1 MGREKENGRHL
12 MVSFKG
18 MGRHRR
24 GARREFTVAD
34 LIEELRR
41 FDPRLEV
48 RLATQPRMPY
58 EHTVGAV
65 AEADGMVW
73 IGEAKQQGYA
83 PDEVADRL
91 GWR

>member
-1 MGREKENGRHL
+1 
-12 MVSFKG
+12 

-24 GARREFTVAD
+24 GARREITVAD
-34 LIEELRR
+34 LIDELRR
-41 FDPRLEV
+41 YEPHLEV
-48 RLATQPRMPY
+48 RLAIQPRMPQ
-58 EHTVGAV
+58 EHTIGAI

-83 PDEVADRL
+83 PDEVAEQL

>member
-1 MGREKENGRHL
+1 
-12 MVSFKG
+12 

-24 GARREFTVAD
+24 GARREVTVAD
-34 LIEELRR
+34 LIDALRR
-41 FDPRLEV
+41 YPSDMEV
-48 RLATQPRMPY
+48 RLATQPRMPQ
-58 EHTVGAV
+58 EHTVGAI

-73 IGEAKQQGYA
+73 IGEGRQEGYA